1 MNRKRH
7 HFTLIELLVVI
18 AIIAILA
25 AMLMPALSK
34 AREKAY
40 AISCVNNLK
49 QLSMIAQ
56 MYQVDSKNYAFGFE
70 TWNAK
75 YTSVHEPL
83 TWLEWLHFENAY
95 GVQYKKF
102 MFNVYDRYMYEIS
115 MCPSAPTESLANA
128 TYWHSPVISN
138 YGYNVYISSANR
150 STPANVT
157 YLRKLSAA
165 TNPSI
170 VSTFADNWGY
180 CEITGLLPTQPVG
193 PYCGGPKVACLYRGN
208 QGSVRGFAAHS
219 NGRNTAY
226 LDGHVDTVN
235 AVRVYVH
242 SGFENVWD
250 ARNNSSLIVEH

>member
-1 MNRKRH
+1 MSRKRR

-25 AMLMPALSK
+25 AMLLPALSK
-34 AREKAY
+34 AQEKAR

-49 QLSMIAQ
+49 QLSLIAQ

-70 TWNAK
+70 TWYHGYN
-75 YTSVHEPL
+75 YVHEPL
-83 TWLEWLHFENAY
+83 TWLEWLYFTKAY
-95 GVQYKKF
+95 GTEYKLVKF
-102 MFNVYDRYMYEIS
+102 GSYNYYMYEIA
-115 MCPSAPTESLANA
+115 MCPSAPSVSKANW
-128 TYWHSPVISN
+128 TYWHAPVTSN

-150 STPANVT
+150 NQPANVT

-165 TNPSI
+165 PTPSI
-170 VSTFADNWGY
+170 ISTFADNWGY
-180 CEITGLLPTQPVG
+180 CETVDLPTAPWG
-193 PYCGGPKVACLYRGN
+193 PYCGGQKVVCLYRGN

-226 LDGHVDTVN
+226 LDGHIDTVN
-235 AVRVYVH
+235 AVRVYLH